1 MLSIPPAT
9 TIWEFP
15 VWIACCASATAFSPD
30 QIAQAKTPARLLK
43 KVGSVG
49 HALHSASDND
59 LGVPCLDRLLCER
72 DCLQPRPD
80 RPGENPC
87 ALAEEGRERWSC
99 SPFRQRQRS
108 GSSLSG
114 SPAVRA
120 RLPSAPTR
128 KLC

>member
-30 QIAQAKTPARLLK
+30 QIGQAKTPARLLK

-72 DCLQPRPD
+72 DCLQPRAANFVD
-80 RPGENPC
+80 GHG
-87 ALAEEGRERWSC
+87 AD
-99 SPFRQRQRS
+99 
-108 GSSLSG
+108 
-114 SPAVRA
+114 AVRQPA
-120 RLPSAPTR
+120 SERSLTR
-128 KLC
+128 RVLAQPG